1 MNNKSLTSKV
11 QGLKSCEGAVAS
23 SSSSIFSDDRG
34 RGRRRGRGRFFC
46 KVLAASVVLLC
57 LFRNVSLSQPATPT
71 VIKGFNISK
80 YFPAPHFAQMEM
92 KLTGTE
98 GIELP
103 GKQFQVTQPR
113 LVTFEKNGSR
123 AFEIEAPKCNYND
136 SARTLDSTGRLLAKT
151 GEGQFTIE
159 GEGFSFQQ
167 KLGILIISNNVQ
179 AIIINPT
186 NKNSSL
192 VITSRWFEFNVA
204 THRGIFHES
213 VRGEDSD
220 FAFDCGKLTVT
231 GSTNN
236 AAKASAI
243 ASVGKASSFER
254 IEADGGLEITGKS
267 KPGHASAQRGVY
279 HRADE
284 RIELFGD
291 ATWAFDGKSGKAD
304 RITARNTDESYEAVG
319 NVEMKMPRDSLGAAG
334 GLLSTN
340 NPGAKSS
347 GNSLVDIRTDHL
359 TRIGNRLLADGS
371 VRLNDGTNQLS
382 CDRLEALI
390 ATKTSR
396 EESATATGNV
406 FVERGGAGIRSERAD
421 YTKAD
426 SKIVFTGNPQFI
438 QDKIQGKA
446 TRVTVL
452 TTTSEV
458 FAENDVAVEFPLAAG
473 GGSLLGFFP
482 GTETNRV
489 SQQAQIVAQYFRLKE
504 RVGKFTGEVQA
515 HQLPRTG
522 SEPRLQSD
530 ELEVHIAKD
539 GRHAE
544 SLQARKNVI
553 YEQGVAGETNGPSA
567 HVKMVSD
574 TLTATADPK
583 TSELTELVAAGGVRL
598 TQTDSV
604 ATGERA
610 TYTSTD
616 QVLKLIGHPEIKT
629 ADGTFNSDQELIWD
643 NARKAA
649 FGKGVKFSA
658 NPETLKRLEESQ
670 KLKTNALP
678 ANP

>member
-1 MNNKSLTSKV
+1 MNNRSLKSNV
-11 QGLKSCEGAVAS
+11 QGLKFAWLCAFCCLVA
-23 SSSSIFSDDRG
+23 I
-34 RGRRRGRGRFFC
+34 
-46 KVLAASVVLLC
+46 
-57 LFRNVSLSQPATPT
+57 VSLSQTTSPT
-71 VIKGFNISK
+71 VIKGFNVSK
-80 YFPAPHFAQMEM
+80 YFPAPNFAQMEM

-98 GIELP
+98 GIELQ

-123 AFEIEAPKCNYND
+123 AFEIEAPHCNYND
-136 SARTLDSTGRLLAKT
+136 PTRTLDSTGRLLAKT

-159 GEGFSFQQ
+159 GDGFSFQQ
-167 KLGILIISNNVQ
+167 KQGVLIISNNVQ

-186 NKNSSL
+186 NKDSSL
-192 VITSRWFEFNVA
+192 VITSRWFEFDLD

-213 VRGEDSD
+213 VRGENSD
-220 FAFDCGKLTVT
+220 YVFDCGTLKVT

-236 AAKASAI
+236 AAKSSVI
-243 ASVGKASSFER
+243 ASVGKSSSFER
-254 IEADGGLEITGKS
+254 IEAEGGLEIVGKS
-267 KPGHASAQRGVY
+267 KPGHASAQRGVF

-284 RIELFGD
+284 RIELVGD

-304 RITARNTDESYEAVG
+304 RMTARKTDDSYEAVG
-319 NVEMKMPRDSLGAAG
+319 NVVMKMPRESLGAAG

-340 NPGAKSS
+340 NPSAKSS
-347 GNSLVDIRTDHL
+347 GSNLVDIRTDHL
-359 TRIGNRLLADGS
+359 TRSGNRLLADGS

-382 CDRLEALI
+382 CDRLEALT

-426 SKIVFTGNPQFI
+426 SKIVFTGNPRFI

-458 FAENDVAVEFPLAAG
+458 IAENDVTVAFPLAAG
-473 GGSLLGFFP
+473 GGSLLGLFP
-482 GTETNRV
+482 GAETNRV
-489 SQQAQIVAQYFRLKE
+489 SQQAQIVAQNFRLKD
-504 RVGKFTGEVQA
+504 RVGKFTGDVQA

-522 SEPRLQSD
+522 GEPRLQAD
-530 ELEVHIAKD
+530 ELEVFIAKD

-553 YEQGVAGETNGPSA
+553 YEQGVGGETNGA
-567 HVKMVSD
+567 NAYVKMVSD
-574 TLTATADPK
+574 TLTATADAK

-610 TYTSTD
+610 IYTSGD
-616 QVLKLIGHPEIKT
+616 QVLKLLGNPQIKT
-629 ADGTFNSDQELIWD
+629 TDATFNSEKELVWD
-643 NARKAA
+643 NARKTAV
-649 FGKGVKFSA
+649 GSGYKITV
-658 NPETLKRLEESQ
+658 NPETLKRIEQSQ
-670 KLKTNALP
+670 KLQTNALP

>member
-1 MNNKSLTSKV
+1 MNIQHSTFNIQHSTSK
-11 QGLKSCEGAVAS
+11 GARALLYWMLDV
-23 SSSSIFSDDRG
+23 G
-34 RGRRRGRGRFFC
+34 CWMLG
-46 KVLAASVVLLC
+46 VLLC
-57 LFRNVSLSQPATPT
+57 IFPLASPAQTASPT
-71 VIKGFNISK
+71 VIKGFNVSK
-80 YFPAPHFAQMEM
+80 YFPAPHFSQMEM

-113 LVTFEKNGSR
+113 LVTFEKNGRR
-123 AFEIEAPKCNYND
+123 AFEIEAPNCNYND
-136 SARTLDSTGRLLAKT
+136 SARTLNSSGRLLAKT

-167 KLGILIISNNVQ
+167 KTGVLIISNDVQ
-179 AIIINPT
+179 AIISNPT
-186 NKNSSL
+186 NKNLSL
-192 VITSRWFEFNVA
+192 VITSRWFEFDVE
-204 THRGIFHES
+204 TRRGVFHES
-213 VRGEDSD
+213 VRGEDAD
-220 FAFDCGKLTVT
+220 YVFDCGTLTVK
-231 GSTNN
+231 GNTNN
-236 AAKASAI
+236 ATKSTALS
-243 ASVGKASSFER
+243 SVGNPGSFER
-254 IEADGGLEITGKS
+254 IEADGGLEIVGKS

-284 RIELFGD
+284 RVELIGD
-291 ATWAFDGKSGKAD
+291 AAWAFDGKSGKAD
-304 RITARNTDESYEAVG
+304 RITARKTDESYEAVG
-319 NVEMKMPRDSLGAAG
+319 NVVMKMPRESLGAAG

-340 NPGAKSS
+340 NPSAKSS
-347 GNSLVDIRTDHL
+347 GSNLVDIRTDHL
-359 TRIGNRLLADGS
+359 TRSGNRLLADGS

-382 CDRLEALI
+382 CDRLEALT

-421 YTKAD
+421 YTKTD
-426 SKIVFTGNPQFI
+426 SKIVFTGNPRFI

-452 TTTSEV
+452 TTTGEV
-458 FAENDVAVEFPLAAG
+458 FAENDVTVAFPLAAG

-482 GTETNRV
+482 GAEKKSV
-489 SQQAQIVAQYFRLKE
+489 SEQAQILAQNFQLKE
-504 RVGKFTGEVQA
+504 RVGKFTGDVQA

-522 SEPRLQSD
+522 GEPRLQSD
-530 ELEVHIAKD
+530 ELEVRIAKD

-553 YEQGVAGETNGPSA
+553 YEQGIAGETNGANA
-567 HVKMVSD
+567 HVKMISD
-574 TLTATADPK
+574 TLTATADTK

-610 TYTSTD
+610 IYTRGD
-616 QVLKLIGHPEIKT
+616 QVLKLLGNPQIKT
-629 ADGTFNSDQELIWD
+629 ADATFNSEQELIWD
-643 NARKAA
+643 NAQKKAVSTNY
-649 FGKGVKFSA
+649 KITV
-658 NPETLKRLEESQ
+658 NPETLKRVEESQ
-670 KLKTNALP
+670 KLQTNALP